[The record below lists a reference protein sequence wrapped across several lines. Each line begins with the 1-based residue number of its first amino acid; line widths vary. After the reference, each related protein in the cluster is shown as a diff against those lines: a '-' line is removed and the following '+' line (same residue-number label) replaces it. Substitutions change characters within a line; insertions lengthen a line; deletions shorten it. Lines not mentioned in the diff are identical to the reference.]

1 MDLQYETV
9 IFGGNGAERREA
21 VKHVMK
27 SPPEEGLTALLLKI
41 LDHIYELENPP

>member
-9 IFGGNGAERREA
+9 IFAGDGPARREA

-27 SPPEEGLTALLLKI
+27 SPPDEGLAALLLKI
-41 LDHIYELENPP
+41 LDHIYALENP